1 MTRSELP
8 CQPPVIISPKSDFRR
23 VPKTIELRGFNH
35 ALYGINRFL
44 ANWIFNVLG
53 LVAEGLASRKRK
65 EYDIP
70 LSESVSTPYERKT
83 WKLLRP
89 KLVTLSITYILAV
102 RNLSI

>member
-53 LVAEGLASRKRK
+53 SVFEVLVSRKRK
-65 EYDIP
+65 NKYITKVR
-70 LSESVSTPYERKT
+70 SMSTPYGQKVEKQVSFA
-83 WKLLRP
+83 KF
-89 KLVTLSITYILAV
+89 SH
-102 RNLSI
+102 